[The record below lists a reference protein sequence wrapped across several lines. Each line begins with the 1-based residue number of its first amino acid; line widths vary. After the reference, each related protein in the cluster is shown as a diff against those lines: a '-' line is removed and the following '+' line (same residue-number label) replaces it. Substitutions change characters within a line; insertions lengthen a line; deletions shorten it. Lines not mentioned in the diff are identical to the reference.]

1 MGDKT
6 AKDLPNEGQNLSGSG
21 ANDRKP
27 GDKRRG
33 AGLTAQDDSVGGQ
46 QRSGRN
52 PQGTGL

>member
-1 MGDKT
+1 MGDKK
-6 AKDLPNEGQNLSGSG
+6 AKDLPDEGQNLSGSG

-33 AGLTAQDDSVGGQ
+33 AGLTAQDDSSGGQ
-46 QRSGRN
+46 LRRGKN